1 MLVAKFV
8 IPGPG
13 GSKAEVNI
21 SATGGGLLANVN
33 RWRSQLGLAPLTES
47 ALANQVQSLDVAD
60 GKATLIDMKGTDA
73 KTGQPARLVGL
84 VVPQAQQTWFYKL
97 MGNEQVVE
105 REKEAFTKFVQ
116 STKYK

>member
-33 RWRSQLGLAPLTES
+33 RWRSQLGLAPLAES
-47 ALANQVQSLDVAD
+47 ALANEVQSLDVAD

-73 KTGQPARLVGL
+73 KTGQPPYSSANRLSGYSVAADGCL
-84 VVPQAQQTWFYKL
+84 ISASMWHI
-97 MGNEQVVE
+97 
-105 REKEAFTKFVQ
+105 R
-116 STKYK
+116 